1 MADIIPNIP
10 VSMPSRLFTM
20 PRKFGAIFG
29 GRIYIGEIDTDP
41 TIPSNQIQ
49 VFLENE
55 DGSHVPVAQPLLIN
69 AGGYPVYNGQVAK
82 FVTEQGYS
90 MAVYDALNV
99 QQFYFPNLSP
109 PTAGDRFGSVADVQ
123 AANIPSSTKYIN
135 VDGYYSA
142 GDGGAANYKQVASEP
157 THAGKIQSADGNWWE
172 ITETSISPEQLGA
185 KGDGVTEDGLA
196 YKNTIAV
203 GRGVSFTA
211 GRTYLI
217 NGVTGIP
224 VKGQIIKGNGGIL
237 KKTDLTTDIPS
248 IGVQD
253 APKFIKIDTTDD
265 VTIDGVIFNYT
276 GTSSPRLYGITVENS
291 LRTDIKNC
299 KFIGNETPTFFW
311 KNSKLSKFT
320 YNETSGGIFGIAT
333 GGDGAGNTNGPV
345 TDTVIAFNIFSG
357 AVSEAIDINWDTERC
372 LIIGNT
378 CYNNSLGVDEEIV
391 DIGGGVCRDIWVLNN
406 SFDGGGRTYDVVY
419 LKGDTQRVLVQG
431 NKVFN
436 GKLSNPGSCVRVTSQ
451 YGQIKNVKIID
462 NELSGSTFGVSIQQG
477 TADVIVSRNSIS
489 SVGQIGIRS
498 TTGTGNSRITITE
511 NIIDGNNTASGQG
524 IIIDRSSSV
533 IISKNQV
540 LNFLDH
546 GIYIDSTAEG
556 SSVSGNKVTNCISG
570 IRALANVTTISEND
584 CYLNKTAGISVTGS
598 NSSIINNT
606 CRDNA
611 VTTTSF
617 GLIFNGGNF
626 STIIGNRVY
635 DTRTTRLQ
643 NGFTAVVPADRII
656 ITDNLFYNNLTTNI
670 SGTGSLTNSVV
681 ANNIT
686 S

>member
-41 TIPSNQIQ
+41 TLPSNQIQ

-55 DGSHVPVAQPLLIN
+55 DGSHVPVAQPLVIN
-69 AGGYPVYNGQVAK
+69 AGGYAVYNGQIAK
-82 FVTEQGYS
+82 FVTQQGYS

-185 KGDGVTEDGLA
+185 KGDGVTEDGIA
-196 YKNTIAV
+196 YKNTFAV
-203 GRGVSFTA
+203 GRGVEFTA

-237 KKTDLTTDIPS
+237 KKTNLTTDIPS

-253 APKFIKIDTTDD
+253 APKFIKIDTIDD
-265 VTIDGVIFNYT
+265 VTVDGVIFQYT
-276 GTSSPRLYGITVENS
+276 GASSPRLYGITVENS

-299 KFIGNETPTFFW
+299 KFTGNETPTFFW
-311 KNSKLSKFT
+311 KNSKLSRFT
-320 YNETSGGIFGIAT
+320 YNETSGGIFGVAT

-378 CYNNSLGVDEEIV
+378 CYNNSLGVDEEII

-406 SFDGGGRTYDVVY
+406 SFDGGGRTYDIVY

-451 YGQIKNVKIID
+451 FGSIKNVKIIN
-462 NELSGSTFGVSIQQG
+462 NELSGSTFGVAIQQG
-477 TADVIVSRNSIS
+477 TTDVIIAGNTING
-489 SVGQIGIRS
+489 VGQRGITS
-498 TTGTGNSRITITE
+498 QTGVGNARITISD
-511 NIIDGNNTASGQG
+511 NIVDGGGTATAQG
-524 IIIDRSSSV
+524 IFVGNSVSV
-533 IISKNQV
+533 IVAGNQV
-540 LNFLDH
+540 SNFLDH
-546 GIYIDSTAEG
+546 GIYTDVSSSSTAID
-556 SSVSGNKVTNCISG
+556 GNAVTGCISG
-570 IRALANVTTISEND
+570 IRALGNHNIISNNT
-584 CYLNKTAGISVTGS
+584 CFLNNTNGIRVTGAYA
-598 NSSIINNT
+598 SITNNT

-611 VTTTSF
+611 LTATSYGLEFAGGSLTT
-617 GLIFNGGNF
+617 INGN
-626 STIIGNRVY
+626 SVY
-635 DTRTTRLQ
+635 DTRATKLQ
-643 NGFTAVVPADRII
+643 NGFNTVVADRLIV
-656 ITDNLFYNNLTTNI
+656 TGNMFYSNLSINMG
-670 SGTGSLTNSVV
+670 GTGALTNSVV
-681 ANNIT
+681 ANNI
-686 S
+686 SA